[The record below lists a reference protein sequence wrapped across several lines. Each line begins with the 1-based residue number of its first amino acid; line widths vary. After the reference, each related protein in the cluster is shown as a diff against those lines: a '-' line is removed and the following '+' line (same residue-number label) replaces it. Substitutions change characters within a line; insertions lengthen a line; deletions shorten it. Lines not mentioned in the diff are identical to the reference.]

1 MPSLKKLIY
10 IFLSILALFFI
21 TACGKPSPYPKNP
34 DYSIKKPKVA
44 YKPHKKNLV
53 KMVKKLNGSPY
64 VWAEEGP
71 NNFDCSGYTYYMYGS
86 MGIELPRV
94 AREQAKAGQHIEPDQ
109 LQFGDLIFFDTTKK
123 QNGNITHV
131 GMYLGDGWFTHAS
144 TTKYEVVYSNL
155 HASKYYKE
163 RLRVCRRYLPGQNS
177 QTQIAGSLPWKTKL
191 LNVPVASTSVP
202 PPVTLAVGKTEPSIN
217 PTQSALQGR
226 YYVQVGS
233 FTGKPKSAL
242 LHKITSNGYK
252 YKMIQF
258 PKNGTQ
264 ISKLLI
270 GPYKEKA
277 TALKALP
284 SVKANIEKA
293 AFIAEIL

>member
-1 MPSLKKLIY
+1 MKKLIY
-10 IFLSILALFFI
+10 ILLPIFALFLL
-21 TACGKPSPYPKNP
+21 TACGKPDHHPRNP
-34 DYSIKKPKVA
+34 NYSIKKPKVV
-44 YKPHKKNLV
+44 YTPSTKNLG

-94 AREQAKAGQHIEPDQ
+94 AREQAKRGKYIKPTE
-109 LQFGDLIFFDTTKK
+109 LQYGDLIFFDTTKRR
-123 QNGNITHV
+123 NGKITHV

-144 TTKYEVVYSNL
+144 TKKYEVVYSNL
-155 HASKYYKE
+155 NTSKYYKK
-163 RLRVCRRYLPGQNS
+163 RLRICRRYLPE
-177 QTQIAGSLPWKTKL
+177 QTTKTKIAGATLWKTKPL
-191 LNVPVASTSVP
+191 PVSAPVPAEQPVAIKPSTNRPLLENTSSG
-202 PPVTLAVGKTEPSIN
+202 T
-217 PTQSALQGR
+217 

-233 FTGKPKSAL
+233 FSGSPKNAL
-242 LHKITSNGYK
+242 LHKITRNGFK

-258 PKNGTQ
+258 PRNGTQ

-270 GPYKEKA
+270 GPYKDK
-277 TALKALP
+277 TSALEILP
-284 SVKANIEKA
+284 KVKANIEKA

>member
-1 MPSLKKLIY
+1 MKKLTY
-10 IFLSILALFFI
+10 LLLPILALFLL
-21 TACGKPSPYPKNP
+21 TACGKPDHHPRNP
-34 DYSIKKPKVA
+34 NYSIKKPKVV
-44 YKPHKKNLV
+44 YKPSTKNLG

-94 AREQAKAGQHIEPDQ
+94 ARAQAKVGKYIKPTE
-109 LQFGDLIFFDTTKK
+109 LQYGDLIFFDTTKRR
-123 QNGNITHV
+123 NGKITHV
-131 GMYLGDGWFTHAS
+131 GMYMGDGWFTHAS
-144 TTKYEVVYSNL
+144 TKKYEVVYSNL
-155 HASKYYKE
+155 RTSKYYKK
-163 RLRVCRRYLPGQNS
+163 RLRICRRYLPDQKTK
-177 QTQIAGSLPWKTKL
+177 TQITGTSAPWKTQPL
-191 LNVPVASTSVP
+191 SIPATTIPTSTPDTQTVANSKPLMNRPLIESTSSG
-202 PPVTLAVGKTEPSIN
+202 T
-217 PTQSALQGR
+217 

-233 FTGKPKSAL
+233 FTGKPKNTL
-242 LHKITSNGYK
+242 LHKITRNGYK

-258 PKNGTQ
+258 PRNGTR

-277 TALKALP
+277 TALKVLP
-284 SVKANIEKA
+284 KVKASIEKA